1 MRNRSTILFA
11 LCLLIGS
18 AARAS
23 EVGDISESESVA
35 LERRVKTKNL
45 KFLGFGPG
53 ALTGLGSNGYSYH
66 IQGGWWREA
75 HPNAAIR
82 ILSDLDFRPE
92 WDAWKASAGIG
103 AVWLP
108 SRGLASPFVGFD
120 FGWGIADGKEAAS
133 GFALGTSI
141 GLQLF
146 RTATTQLSL
155 EGRSALLLERAIGV
169 PWSNSFALSVHF

>member
-1 MRNRSTILFA
+1 MRHPSNFLAMFLAT
-11 LCLLIGS
+11 GS
-18 AARAS
+18 AAFAS
-23 EVGDISESESVA
+23 RVGDISESESVA

-53 ALTGLGSNGYSYH
+53 AITGLGSSGYSYH
-66 IQGGWWREA
+66 LQGGWWREA

-82 ILSDLDFRPE
+82 ILSDLDFRSG

-120 FGWGIADGKEAAS
+120 FGWGIADGEEAAS

-155 EGRSALLLERAIGV
+155 EGRSSLLLERAVGI